1 MRNNQPVTAREYP
14 IGEHDYLIS
23 RTDLQGRITYANS
36 VFIEVSGFTRDELI
50 GAPHN
55 LVRHPQMPEAAFEN
69 LWSTLK
75 SGKNWQGLVKNRRKD
90 GDFYWVDACVTPLM
104 ENGEVM
110 GFASVRVKASREQIE
125 RAERAYRAMEA
136 GEGGYRLLRGQIIST
151 GVSGIFRRFAR
162 WRLARRIASLVLLPV
177 GASLVLGISALE
189 LLESSHVHSQ
199 TLAAELKGQLA
210 VAAGGLERIQALEAR
225 QHAQQTRLQL
235 AQWLV
240 AGGLGITVLLTCL
253 LGVHTYQ
260 RLVRPLRRT
269 LDFAR
274 QVAAGNLSQ
283 SMVLEGSDEVARLVQ
298 SLDSMRKSLVGIVSE
313 VNAGISIVRPAAT
326 DISHGNQDFS
336 SRVEQQAASLEET
349 AASMEQMTGTV
360 RQNADNASQASR
372 LADQTTRASREGD
385 EAMQAVVERMQGITA
400 TSRQMADI
408 IKVID
413 SIAFQTNL
421 LALNASV
428 EAARAGEHGRGFAVV
443 AGEVRNLA
451 SRSAEAARQ
460 IKSLID
466 TTQREIHAGGTRVD
480 EARATMVDIVA
491 GISRVNDL
499 IAEISA
505 ASREQSG
512 GIEQINMAIN
522 EMEQATQ
529 QNAQRVQS
537 SAHLAQDLE
546 GSVAGL
552 SHAVNV
558 FRFGGEGRERVP
570 ARSPSVPTEAA
581 RDSVR
586 SADPAGHDQGGDQW
600 KSF

>member
-125 RAERAYRAMEA
+125 RAERVYRAMEA

-189 LLESSHVHSQ
+189 LLESSQ
-199 TLAAELKGQLA
+199 
-210 VAAGGLERIQALEAR
+210 
-225 QHAQQTRLQL
+225 
-235 AQWLV
+235 
-240 AGGLGITVLLTCL
+240 

-558 FRFGGEGRERVP
+558 FRFGGEGPERVP
-570 ARSPSVPTEAA
+570 ARSPLRVIW
-581 RDSVR
+581 R
-586 SADPAGHDQGGDQW
+586 
-600 KSF
+600 